1 MNPVLMFVAVALSL
15 LLLPVIALT
24 LAPTRRALLGPR
36 MFPTTAA
43 WGMRLS
49 GRMLQ
54 LGRALRIGGKQ
65 NAPAPELIEALCS
78 TRAGNLEALRDAY
91 QALDALPTV
100 QRGMQALGIT
110 SVFDVLAKPVAKK
123 PSPYTHPLQTPP
135 LFIPGVP
142 AHAFYDASQFDFT
155 ERLEAAYP
163 QIRAELENVLAN
175 QREKFQMYRG
185 GQGNKHEG
193 WNSFYLYLFGKR
205 NEDFAKLCPVT
216 TAVLDSIPRFEY
228 TMAMFSALNPKAS
241 LPPHTG
247 PCNGVLRV
255 HLPLIVPRDCTVT
268 CGGETRAWEE
278 GKVMVFDDSYVHS
291 VRNDSDSV
299 RVVLFFT
306 VYHPVFSD
314 AEVPVIERFNDAYQT
329 LPVTRLWEKMQ
340 HDTSKGQVVVKA
352 PSAQPAQA

>member
-1 MNPVLMFVAVALSL
+1 MNPLLILVAVALAL
-15 LLLPVIALT
+15 LLLPVLALT
-24 LAPTRRALLGPR
+24 LAPTRRALFAPR
-36 MFPTTAA
+36 MFPVTAA
-43 WGMRLS
+43 WSMRFS
-49 GRMLQ
+49 GFMLQ
-54 LGRALRIGGKQ
+54 LTRTLRLGGK
-65 NAPAPELIEALCS
+65 NGAAAPELVEALRS
-78 TRAGNLEALRDAY
+78 TRAGNLEPLRDAY

-100 QRGMQALGIT
+100 QKGMQALGIT
-110 SVFDVLAKPVAKK
+110 SVFDVLAKPVFNT
-123 PSPYTHPLQTPP
+123 PSPYTHPLQKPP

-142 AHAFYDASQFDFT
+142 AHAFYDASQFEFT

-163 QIRAELENVLAN
+163 RIRAELENVLAN

-185 GQGNKHEG
+185 GEGKKHEG
-193 WNSFYLYLFGKR
+193 WHSFYFYLFGKR

-216 TAVLDSIPRFEY
+216 TSVLDSIPRLEY

-247 PCNGVLRV
+247 PFNGVLRV

-306 VYHPVFSD
+306 VYHPAFSD
-314 AEVPVIERFNDAYQT
+314 AEVPVIEHFNDAWQT

-352 PSAQPAQA
+352 PSPQPAQA